1 MPPPIRAAA
10 RMTRTAS
17 PDRRLAP
24 RPFPAHLASAVG
36 LWLTSR
42 AALPILNSVS
52 LPPSA
57 ASGRL
62 NAVLDEIDA
71 FGLDLVARAL
81 DDEIA
86 RRAQA
91 YVGGI
96 EAYRRHS
103 FRRTESSARVL
114 WREGGTRLLD
124 YGRDGAAPGVLVVPS
139 LINRYFVLDLLP
151 ERSFLRHLAGQGL
164 RPFVVDWGVPGV
176 DEDGFDLTAYIERLD
191 RAFTIGANRAG
202 GSLAIIGY
210 CMGGLLALAL
220 ALRRRPEV
228 TCVALLATPWDFH
241 AGRELPARLL
251 GLFGDGLAQFGRTA
265 TNVPVELIQTFFL
278 LIDPFITERKFVRFG
293 GIDPNS
299 EEART
304 FVAVEDWINDG
315 VPLSAATARDCM
327 CRWYRDNEPARGMWR
342 VAGRKVRPSLLG
354 KPALI
359 VIPGRDRIVPPRSA
373 EALAAQFGSAEILRP
388 ALGHVGM
395 MSAARAPALLWT
407 SIAEWLLAKSHR
419 P

>member
-1 MPPPIRAAA
+1 MPPPIPAAA

-24 RPFPAHLASAVG
+24 RPFAAHLASAVS

-62 NAVLDEIDA
+62 NVVLDEIDA

-96 EAYRRHS
+96 EAYRRNS

-176 DEDGFDLTAYIERLD
+176 DENAFDLTAYIERLD

-241 AGRELPARLL
+241 TERELPARLL

-265 TNVPVELIQTFFL
+265 TNVPVEMIQTFFF
-278 LIDPFITERKFVRFG
+278 LIDPFIAEQKFVRFG

-299 EEART
+299 EEARS

-315 VPLSAATARDCM
+315 VPLSLAAALDCM
-327 CRWYRDNEPARGMWR
+327 RCWYRDNEPARGMWR
-342 VAGRKVRPSLLG
+342 VAGRKVRPSSLG
-354 KPALI
+354 KPALV
-359 VIPGRDRIVPPRSA
+359 VIPGRDHIVPPRSA
-373 EALAAQFGSAEILRP
+373 EALAAQLGSAEILRP